1 MKEAVMHT
9 PRSTPTPT
17 LTLTPTVFHS
27 SEAAPGDR
35 GRALGRAFPDRIR
48 RTGAFYDRLFA
59 VAGVR
64 PQDVAD
70 WGRAAFAHIGARAP
84 ELAEEIE
91 GMARGADLPPWRI
104 AALNARTEILGR
116 FAARP
121 QPECS
126 TVVHAPADGRPP
138 VTAQTWDWHD
148 GLRDGWFVWN
158 IEHPDGRVVRTVTEY
173 GIVGKI
179 GVNAAGLGLHFN
191 ILGHDGDKSSTTSGS
206 WLPVHVLARQ
216 VLDTCATVAEAVELA
231 TTVPVAAS
239 SSLTLAG
246 YADHRASAA
255 TVELS
260 PVGTARLAP
269 RDDGFLLRTNHFV
282 APALADGEAMGIADP
297 HTYRRLAALQRR
309 TAELPQAPDRADL
322 LAVLTCHGDEGAELC
337 CHPQPAA
344 APGTRWE
351 TLATVSL
358 DIAAGTLAVHPGG
371 PCTLRNA
378 AWTTV
383 GRTDAT
389 APVGPAVDGRRAA
402 RDAEHDREER
412 G

>member
-1 MKEAVMHT
+1 M
-9 PRSTPTPT
+9 
-17 LTLTPTVFHS
+17 
-27 SEAAPGDR
+27 
-35 GRALGRAFPDRIR
+35 
-48 RTGAFYDRLFA
+48 
-59 VAGVR
+59 
-64 PQDVAD
+64 
-70 WGRAAFAHIGARAP
+70 GARAP